1 MYEDALPILLGAA
14 DAPVLADHPSQPHT
28 LEPTPDPCNGRFR
41 RMPAIKARVVR
52 STSRAIWRRYS
63 KETVIRRR
71 TRTGLGSRVAPR
83 LQHYDH
89 RVQDNVIDCAA
100 SRERPRSA

>member
-1 MYEDALPILLGAA
+1 M
-14 DAPVLADHPSQPHT
+14 
-28 LEPTPDPCNGRFR
+28 N
-41 RMPAIKARVVR
+41 ARLVR
-52 STSRAIWRRYS
+52 TMSRAIWRRYS

-71 TRTGLGSRVAPR
+71 TRTGRGSRVARR

-89 RVQDNVIDCAA
+89 RLQDNVIDCAA